1 MGDGSSFWFSLLTS
15 FTSHVTGDPR
25 IPGTLHDQSEDVLN
39 DCKETIISI
48 GDAVAACSDIFS
60 VLGFGAK
67 FGDTTRH
74 LFQCGPTPEV
84 QGVEGIL
91 DAYKSVFK
99 SDLTMSGPTVFDGV
113 LQASAVRARRYQVS
127 TIFI

>member
-1 MGDGSSFWFSLLTS
+1 MGDGSSFWFSVLTN
-15 FTSHVTGDPR
+15 FTSHVIGDPR

-39 DCKETIISI
+39 DYEETITAI
-48 GDAVAACSDIFS
+48 GNAVAVYSDIFS
-60 VLGFGAK
+60 VWGFGAK

>member
-1 MGDGSSFWFSLLTS
+1 M
-15 FTSHVTGDPR
+15 
-25 IPGTLHDQSEDVLN
+25 N
-39 DCKETIISI
+39 DYEETITAI
-48 GDAVAACSDIFS
+48 GNAVAVYSDVFS
-60 VLGFGAK
+60 VWGFGAK

-113 LQASAVRARRYQVS
+113 LQAAAVRARRYQVS
-127 TIFI
+127 TTLI